1 MMKVL
6 LLNNSDIDGGA
17 ARAAYRLYQGLQR
30 NKVDTQMLVQVKCS
44 DNPGVIGP
52 PVSSGIGQ
60 VKTGLRLV
68 LDKLPLKLYP
78 LHGKATYSPQWLPDR
93 TVSQVKK
100 IRPDL
105 VNLHWVNNGYVNIDS
120 IARFNQPIV
129 WTLHDMWAFT
139 GGCHYD
145 QGCSRYINSCGKCPQ
160 LGSNRNLDLS
170 RWIWNRKAK
179 VWKKIN
185 LTVVTPS
192 QWLADCAKKS
202 YLFKDYRIEC
212 IPNGLDT
219 NVYRPIDRRMARE
232 ILQLPQDKYL
242 ILSGSLGANSDKRK
256 GFHLLQPAL
265 QKLSQAGW
273 SDGLELI
280 VFGMSQP
287 DNPPEF
293 GLKTRYLGTLGDD
306 YSLALL
312 YSAVDAFIA
321 PSLQDNLPNTIM
333 EALSC
338 GTPCVAF
345 NIGGMPDMIEHQGN
359 GYLASPYQIDDLAR
373 GISWVLED
381 QERHD
386 KLSYCAREKVLKQF
400 TLNHQANRY
409 SSLFSE
415 ILKSSEQTEMR
426 SF

>member
-1 MMKVL
+1 MKVL

-44 DNPGVIGP
+44 DNPGVIGSSA
-52 PVSSGIGQ
+52 SSGIGQ
-60 VKTGLRLV
+60 AKTGLRLV

-78 LHGKATYSPQWLPDR
+78 AHGKATYSPQWLPDR

-105 VNLHWVNNGYVNIDS
+105 VNLHWVNNGYVNINS
-120 IARFNQPIV
+120 IARFNQPVV

-145 QGCSRYINSCGKCPQ
+145 QGCARYIDSCGKCPQ
-160 LGSNRNLDLS
+160 LGSNRSFDLS
-170 RWIWNRKAK
+170 RWIWKRKAK
-179 VWKKIN
+179 AWDNIN

-202 YLFKDYRIEC
+202 YLFKNYRIEC

-256 GFHLLQPAL
+256 GFHVLQPAL
-265 QKLSQAGW
+265 QKLSEAGW
-273 SDGLELI
+273 RDRLELL

-287 DNPPEF
+287 KDPAEL

-321 PSLQDNLPNTIM
+321 PSVQDNLPNTVM

-359 GYLASPYQIDDLAR
+359 GYLASPYQVDDLAQ

-381 QERHD
+381 KERHD
-386 KLSYCAREKVLKQF
+386 RLSYCAREKVLRQF
-400 TLNHQANRY
+400 TLNHQASLY

-415 ILKSSEQTEMR
+415 ILESSEQTKIR
-426 SF
+426 SI

>member
-1 MMKVL
+1 MKVL
-6 LLNNSDIDGGA
+6 LLNNSDTDGGA

-30 NKVDTQMLVQVKCS
+30 NKVDTQMLVQVKGS
-44 DNPGVIGP
+44 DTPGVMGSS
-52 PVSSGIGQ
+52 VSSGIGQ

-78 LHGKATYSPQWLPDR
+78 SHGKATYSPQWLPDR
-93 TVSQVKK
+93 IISQVRK
-100 IRPDL
+100 IQPDL
-105 VNLHWVNNGYVNIDS
+105 VNLHWINNGYVNIGS
-120 IARFNQPIV
+120 IARFNQPVV

-145 QGCSRYINSCGKCPQ
+145 QGCSRYIDSCGKCPQ

-170 RWIWNRKAK
+170 RWIWQRKAK
-179 VWKKIN
+179 AWKNIN

-192 QWLADCAKKS
+192 QWLAECAKNS
-202 YLFKDYRIEC
+202 YLFRNYRIEC

-219 NVYRPIDRRMARE
+219 KVYRPIDRRIARE
-232 ILQLPQDKYL
+232 TLQLPLEKYL
-242 ILSGSLGANSDKRK
+242 ILSGSLGVNSDERK

-265 QKLSQAGW
+265 QKLSREGW
-273 SDGLELI
+273 QDRLELV

-287 DNPPEF
+287 ENPPEL
-293 GLKTRYLGTLGDD
+293 GLKTHYLGTLNDD
-306 YSLALL
+306 YLLALL

-321 PSLQDNLPNTIM
+321 PSLQDNLPNTVM

-345 NIGGMPDMIEHQGN
+345 NIGGMPDMINHQAN

-381 QERHD
+381 RERHD
-386 KLSYCAREKVLKQF
+386 KLSYCAREKVLNQF
-400 TLNHQANRY
+400 TLDHQSSRY

-415 ILKSSEQTEMR
+415 ILQSSEQTKMR